1 MAALLPATFKIDI
14 KTAKTNGLAELGVP
28 LTDSTEVKK
37 GKLGEVMQ
45 MLEGDKIGRR
55 FQNLRATLLKATE
68 GGQPGVKL
76 VLAFEVF
83 GDDNA
88 PVAEPAAVSAIIYA
102 GGRVLA
108 EKTLGTLFLPYGSCW
123 YENRF
128 AVGLPL
134 EAFAEADAVSL
145 VAAADEVRALA

>member
-1 MAALLPATFKIDI
+1 MAALLPATFKIDL

-28 LTDSTEVKK
+28 LAEGTEVKK

-45 MLEGDKIGRR
+45 MLDGERIGRR

-83 GDDNA
+83 GDDNV
-88 PVAEPAAVSAIIYA
+88 PLAEPSAVSALVHA
-102 GGRVLA
+102 GERVLA
-108 EKTLGTLFLPYGSCW
+108 EKTLGGLFLPYGSCW

-128 AVGLPL
+128 AVTLPL
-134 EAFAEADAVSL
+134 EAFEAADAVSL
-145 VAAADEVRALA
+145 VAGADEVRLIG